1 MILFFYCI
9 SLTTHFLVFLKAR
22 EETKRKSD
30 ERLARTA
37 SLALGRILPTVN
49 DTFAATRGG
58 GRGRGGGGRGGRG
71 GGDRNGSAEIVVT
84 MDSSTEGNNAGRR
97 R

>member
-58 GRGRGGGGRGGRG
+58 GGGRGGRG